1 MQIRRVRISDPEDK
15 NSRHFYLNNKEK
27 RPQKVILN
35 IHRTITKDLTNIH
48 VNQVLEGKGKGGG
61 HKKLTEEIMAENS
74 SNLARGINLHI
85 QEAE

>member
-1 MQIRRVRISDPEDK
+1 MKRTRERISDPGDK
-15 NSRHFYLNNKEK
+15 NNRNLYRNNKEK
-27 RPQKVILN
+27 KTKKISLN

-61 HKKLTEEIMAENS
+61 REKLLEEIMAENCP
-74 SNLARGINLHI
+74 NLARGINLHI